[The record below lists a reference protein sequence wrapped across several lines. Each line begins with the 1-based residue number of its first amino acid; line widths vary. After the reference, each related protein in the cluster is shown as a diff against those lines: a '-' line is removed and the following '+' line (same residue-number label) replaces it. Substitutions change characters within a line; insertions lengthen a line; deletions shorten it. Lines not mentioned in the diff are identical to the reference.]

1 MTLIVG
7 KPDHSL
13 VVFKPRSVKLKRLR
27 IKPYLPEEENMK
39 NYFISIT
46 LTVAF
51 LVSQNLHAVR
61 EEKKE
66 SKEEAV
72 KRIEAYKP
80 SQRLGAYEAKKEA
93 ASEKAEKEFWSKKI
107 EETKKEVAF
116 WARVNQI
123 GSAAASA
130 PKTQEKS
137 DKSDSLKGRQTR
149 GSHEEVPVNIGGR
162 TVKASAS
169 VEEKMNQLR
178 ELYDLQ
184 KDAPSKELLESTFKE
199 VKGNKEA
206 EEGFNK
212 LLDIM
217 VESKGDPAEL
227 LKGITKL
234 TEKNKLDAKDTLE
247 IMRATCP
254 DRCVSNKGACRIAAQ
269 LWKQIAGVTLAG
281 LTLTAFTL
289 NDLVISEPQD
299 GKQKVTL
306 SFKPIKDPKGETVT
320 KEIVIEDSKQAEED
334 FPATPQKSS

>member
-1 MTLIVG
+1 
-7 KPDHSL
+7 
-13 VVFKPRSVKLKRLR
+13 
-27 IKPYLPEEENMK
+27 MK

-80 SQRLGAYEAKKEA
+80 SQRLGAYEAKLGA

-123 GSAAASA
+123 GTAAASA
-130 PKTQEKS
+130 PKNPEKS
-137 DKSDSLKGRQTR
+137 DKSNSLRGRKDR
-149 GSHEEVPVNIGGR
+149 GSHEDGSVNFGR
-162 TVKASAS
+162 RPVKASAS

-184 KDAPSKELLESTFKE
+184 KDAPSKELLESTFRE

-227 LKGITKL
+227 LNGIANLTKI
-234 TEKNKLDAKDTLE
+234 NKLDAKDTLE

-269 LWKQIAGVTLAG
+269 LWRQIPRALAG
-281 LTLTAFTL
+281 ITLTAFTL
-289 NDLVISEPQD
+289 EGLKIEESQD

-306 SFKPIKDPKGETVT
+306 SFRPIKDPDGEIRTE
-320 KEIVIEDSKQAEED
+320 EILIEDTKQAEED

>member
-1 MTLIVG
+1 
-7 KPDHSL
+7 
-13 VVFKPRSVKLKRLR
+13 
-27 IKPYLPEEENMK
+27 MK

-80 SQRLGAYEAKKEA
+80 SQRLGAYEAKLGA

-116 WARVNQI
+116 WARVNKI

-130 PKTQEKS
+130 PNTEEKS
-137 DKSDSLKGRQTR
+137 DKSRSSKGRQYR
-149 GSHEEVPVNIGGR
+149 ESHEEGPANIVGR
-162 TVKASAS
+162 TVKASTS

-217 VESKGDPAEL
+217 VESKGDPVKL
-227 LKGITKL
+227 LNGIAQLTK
-234 TEKNKLDAKDTLE
+234 KNKLDAKDTLE

-269 LWKQIAGVTLAG
+269 LWRQIA
-281 LTLTAFTL
+281 
-289 NDLVISEPQD
+289 
-299 GKQKVTL
+299 K
-306 SFKPIKDPKGETVT
+306 
-320 KEIVIEDSKQAEED
+320 
-334 FPATPQKSS
+334 